1 MTNKCYWIWKY
12 GDYEIYHSMMLNLRR
27 QEFGVDYPPF
37 WKVSSPS
44 VTVKF
49 IKNFECENDGYMT
62 ANTNGRGYMIVD
74 GKRYAMNTKIDV
86 KAGKHSVEA
95 AIFKTDGL
103 PALYVDSDVCPSD
116 KSWLCNHHAGKFTN
130 AGYDEYFDSLDKDPE
145 VFPFE
150 YERKDP
156 ISIEKVEDGI
166 LYDFGKELFGF
177 LNISGA
183 DEKER
188 LHVSY
193 GESREEALD
202 LDDAIIFETVV
213 GKNEYR
219 LTQRAFRYIF
229 IKGANDKL
237 CVNMD
242 YEYLP
247 FKQKGSFACDNKT
260 FNDVYAACVYTFHLN
275 CREGFLDGIKRDRW
289 IWSGDAYQSARIN
302 SYLFADKNIVQRT
315 AIGLVGKEP
324 IEQNLNTII
333 DYSFLWMIGLYEYYM
348 TYGDAEFIVRM
359 YPMAQKLMDFCEERL
374 NSDGFVEG
382 IKDDWTFIDWS
393 KIDKTG
399 AVCAEQ
405 MLLIAAYSVMA
416 RLAEVIGQDGSVYF
430 GKSEKLKQ
438 KVNEFYWN
446 EEKGAFIDSY
456 VSGKNNVTR
465 HANIFAVMYDIA
477 TEEQTKSIVK
487 NVLKNDDIVKITT
500 PYFKGYELDVLGKVG
515 EFDEL
520 EDMIESYW
528 GEMLKL
534 GATTIWEEF
543 DPTLSGTQHY
553 AMYGNKYA
561 KSLCHAWGAGPVYL
575 FGRYYL
581 GVYPSSAGFETFNVE
596 PRLGGLEKIEG
607 TVPANEGQVKIFCDG
622 KKLSVLATKSGGT
635 LIWNGQKYPLEP
647 NVELVIEE

>member
-1 MTNKCYWIWKY
+1 MQEDEAKKK
-12 GDYEIYHSMMLNLRR
+12 LN
-27 QEFGVDYPPF
+27 
-37 WKVSSPS
+37 
-44 VTVKF
+44 
-49 IKNFECENDGYMT
+49 
-62 ANTNGRGYMIVD
+62 
-74 GKRYAMNTKIDV
+74 
-86 KAGKHSVEA
+86 
-95 AIFKTDGL
+95 
-103 PALYVDSDVCPSD
+103 
-116 KSWLCNHHAGKFTN
+116 NH
-130 AGYDEYFDSLDKDPE
+130 E
-145 VFPFE
+145 
-150 YERKDP
+150 
-156 ISIEKVEDGI
+156 
-166 LYDFGKELFGF
+166 
-177 LNISGA
+177 ISG
-183 DEKER
+183 
-188 LHVSY
+188 
-193 GESREEALD
+193 
-202 LDDAIIFETVV
+202 
-213 GKNEYR
+213 
-219 LTQRAFRYIF
+219 YIQ
-229 IKGANDKL
+229 
-237 CVNMD
+237 V
-242 YEYLP
+242 P
-247 FKQKGSFACDNKT
+247 
-260 FNDVYAACVYTFHLN
+260 
-275 CREGFLDGIKRDRW
+275 
-289 IWSGDAYQSARIN
+289 
-302 SYLFADKNIVQRT
+302 
-315 AIGLVGKEP
+315 
-324 IEQNLNTII
+324 
-333 DYSFLWMIGLYEYYM
+333 
-348 TYGDAEFIVRM
+348 
-359 YPMAQKLMDFCEERL
+359 
-374 NSDGFVEG
+374 DGFVEG

-581 GVYPSSAGFETFNVE
+581 GVYPTSAGFETFNVE